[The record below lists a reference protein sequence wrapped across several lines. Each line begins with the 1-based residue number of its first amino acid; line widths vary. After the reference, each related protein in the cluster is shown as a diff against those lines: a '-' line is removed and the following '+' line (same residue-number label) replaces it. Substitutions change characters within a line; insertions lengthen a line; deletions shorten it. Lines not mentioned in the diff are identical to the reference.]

1 MQGAAWRFCGD
12 QTFSSL
18 QTCRSQAVLLAP
30 ESVVGQDKL
39 GTGVQRPRC
48 EFLFHPEASA
58 AVSEMGTLMPV

>member
-12 QTFSSL
+12 ETLSSL
-18 QTCRSQAVLLAP
+18 QNCRSQAVFLAP
-30 ESVVGQDKL
+30 ESIVGRDKL

-58 AVSEMGTLMPV
+58 TVSEMGTLMPV